1 MIKKCIICEQNFE
14 SLRADRTICYSKT
27 CENKRDKIA
36 RDKRN
41 LLKQPK
47 AKKICSICNTLYT
60 PVHTLQKTCGSPD
73 CIKANKNLSRR
84 KEEFEFDCQ
93 VCGAHT
99 WSSMPNSK
107 LCGKKSC
114 RQEYVNAFNR
124 LGAYKNK
131 LRDKIKSKA
140 NVSGFYSTEEVDF
153 MIRARL
159 NNKTNPYIA
168 LKLKRKLPS
177 IEKKIID
184 IFNSY
189 KYVFQIE
196 QIKMELEMIKP
207 SKKTRNLQKWNEEIK
222 NYFSKN

>member
-14 SLRADRTICYSKT
+14 AFRSDRRICYSKV

-36 RDKRN
+36 REKRN
-41 LLKQPK
+41 SLKKPK
-47 AKKICSICNTLYT
+47 RKKICSICNILYI
-60 PVHTLQKTCGSPD
+60 PVHKLQKTCGCPD

-93 VCGAHT
+93 VCGTHT
-99 WSSMPNSK
+99 WSSNPNVK

-114 RQEYVNAFNR
+114 RKEYVNVFNK
-124 LGAYKNK
+124 LGGYKNK
-131 LRDKIKSKA
+131 LRDKVKSKA
-140 NVSGFYSTEEVDF
+140 TVLGAYSDEEIDF

-159 NNKTNPYIA
+159 NNKSNSNIA

-184 IFNSY
+184 IFNSG
-189 KYVFQIE
+189 KYTFLIE
-196 QIKMELEMIKP
+196 EVKMELEMMKP
-207 SKKTRNLQKWNEEIK
+207 NKKTKNLQKWNEEIK
-222 NYFSKN
+222 NYFYKN